1 MTKQLMGRKL
11 GMTQKFDDSG
21 RLVPCTVLLVEPHV
35 VAQIKTVEKDGYN
48 GIQLAS
54 EKITAKDP
62 RRQEERCKK
71 PQRGHFKKADVDPR
85 KNLMEV
91 RLESVEEFSVGQELS
106 VDLFSTGELVD
117 VTGISIGKG
126 YQGVMKKHGFA
137 GGPAAHGSGFHRH
150 AGSTGMRSTPGRCLP
165 GGKRASQ
172 MGNVRVTVEKLS
184 VVDIDEKANLLVVK
198 GSIPGSKNSLVTVR
212 SAKKA

>member
-35 VAQIKTVEKDGYN
+35 IAQIKTVEKDGYN

-62 RRQEERCKK
+62 RRQEARCKK

-106 VDLFSTGELVD
+106 VDLFSAGELVD
-117 VTGISIGKG
+117 VTGTSIGKG